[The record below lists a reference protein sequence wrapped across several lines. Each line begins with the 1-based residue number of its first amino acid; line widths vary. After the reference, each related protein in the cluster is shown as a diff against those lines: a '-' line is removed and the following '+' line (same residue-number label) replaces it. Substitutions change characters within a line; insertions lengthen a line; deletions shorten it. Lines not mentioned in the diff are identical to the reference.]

1 MTLMMNE
8 DTSKETVY
16 LRSKLVVEEESIKN
30 MVETF
35 SVSMHEEKKFF
46 KKEVDSL

>member
-1 MTLMMNE
+1 MKNE

-16 LRSKLVVEEESIKN
+16 LRSKLVGEEESLKN
-30 MVETF
+30 TVETF
-35 SVSMHEEKKFF
+35 SVSMHEEKNFL